1 MIQWKPT
8 FPYQFIEDLTLL
20 NLLNELGK
28 RETNVSLADASK
40 SHRRLTG
47 TIYQKDN

>member
-1 MIQWKPT
+1 MRAHV
-8 FPYQFIEDLTLL
+8 LL

-28 RETNVSLADASK
+28 RETNVSLADVRK